1 MGIKDLF
8 SPEEQLLSIDFN
20 NPLRI
25 IHAGRRKDKVI
36 IKHVLEENLP
46 NDVFQMGQ
54 IVKSE
59 VVVEIL
65 KKILKSFKVKK
76 GKVLFSIPAQNAV
89 VRFINFTYM
98 PEEEIREALRW
109 ELERYIPFP
118 AEDVYFDFQI
128 LETVEREGTKEYRLL
143 LVVTPSEVLKPYLD
157 IIKDLGLEP
166 ELADISSF
174 SAVRSAIKERKDIPQ
189 ESTLFLYSRYKFV
202 DLIISKD
209 KKPFFFRTIST
220 KEWFEDEELDDL
232 SRSFLLE
239 DYLKEIYQNI
249 NLFYMQYPEEHIE
262 KLVLL
267 GDNVL
272 NKDFVELFEAM
283 LGIPAEIFPLSL
295 SEMGIQIKGKNIILD
310 FQQNLPKWAVPLGL
324 LIWGKV

>member
-8 SPEEQLLSIDFN
+8 SVEEQILSIDFN
-20 NPLRI
+20 NPLRV
-25 IHAGRRKDKVI
+25 IHAGRKKNKVI

-46 NDVFQMGQ
+46 DDAFQIGQ
-54 IVKSE
+54 IVKPE
-59 VVVEIL
+59 VVEETL
-65 KKILKSFKVKK
+65 KKILKNFKVKK

-89 VRFINFTYM
+89 VRLINFTYM

-128 LETVEREGTKEYRLL
+128 LETIERQGTKEYRLL
-143 LVVTPSEVLKPYLD
+143 LVVTPSEVLNPYLD
-157 IIKDLGLEP
+157 VVKNIGLEP
-166 ELADISSF
+166 ELVDISSF
-174 SAVRSAIKERKDIPQ
+174 SAIRSAIKEKKDIPQ

-202 DLIISKD
+202 DLIVSKD

-232 SRSFLLE
+232 SKSFLLE

-249 NLFYMQYPEEHIE
+249 NFFYMQYPEERIE

-272 NKDFVELFEAM
+272 NKDFVELLEAM
-283 LGIPAEIFPLSL
+283 IGIQAEISPLSL
-295 SEMGIQIKGKNIILD
+295 TEMGIQVRNKNIIPE
-310 FQQNLPKWAVPLGL
+310 FQQNLPKWSVPLGL
-324 LIWGKV
+324 LFWGEV